1 MDNTFPSVRIL
12 VAEDNLTNQ
21 KVAMGQLNEL
31 GYRAQAV
38 PNGRELLKVLEN
50 ENVDIILMDC
60 QMPEMDGYEA
70 TREIRRREGAARHT
84 TIIALTANALDGDRQ
99 RCLAAGMD
107 DYLSKPV
114 KLDVLR
120 LKLQLWAK
128 RSKSQCSVIDQT
140 QIASLREIQ
149 QPGDP
154 DLLTELIDLFL
165 HEAASDI
172 KALAKALQMSDAAE
186 IKRLT
191 HRIKGSSANMGASGM
206 AAISAKL
213 ETSESASDSSVLLT
227 QLENEFEL
235 VRNAFMAERKETEK

>member
-172 KALAKALQMSDAAE
+172 KALAKALQMSDAAQ

>member
-1 MDNTFPSVRIL
+1 
-12 VAEDNLTNQ
+12 
-21 KVAMGQLNEL
+21 MGQLNEL

-191 HRIKGSSANMGASGM
+191 HRIKGSSANMGATGM